1 MIETACLILGS
12 ILGVSVIVVKVFVK
26 QTNMFYLLA
35 IKALDTAAEYV
46 QSSLR
51 KHPNNPTCRVFT
63 QLTFTC
69 STIKT
74 LIKGVKYV
82 QG

>member
-12 ILGVSVIVVKVFVK
+12 ILRVSVIVV
-26 QTNMFYLLA
+26 
-35 IKALDTAAEYV
+35 KALDTAAEYV